1 MFFIGLITGLVIGG
15 MVGLFIMAILQ
26 AGSDGK

>member
-1 MFFIGLITGLVIGG
+1 MFFIGLITGLVIGR

-26 AGSDGK
+26 AGSDEK